1 MAQAPGVFSWY
12 EEIPIISRIYLTGA
26 LAVTTACYLDVV
38 SPLTL
43 YYNYDLMVHK
53 AQYWRLVSSFF
64 FFGTFSLDF
73 VFHMYFVV
81 RYCRLLEE
89 GSFRGRTADFLF
101 MMIYGA
107 VMMLL
112 FTALVSTFNK
122 IKFLGHP
129 LSFMMV
135 YLWSRDP
142 DNADVRMSFLGVLQF
157 NAPYLPWVLLAFSLL
172 IGNPIEMDLLGIIVG
187 HTYYFLDYVYPQVA
201 DIRVWSWRRVLVTP
215 SILHYIFSTDQAFAF
230 LNTRVSCIVL
240 RFLFT
245 MYCTRYITNTLSRF
259 CFQIIPGQEPLNGN
273 DNLAEHAHQD

>member
-1 MAQAPGVFSWY
+1 MAQAPGAFSWY
-12 EEIPIISRIYLTGA
+12 EEIPLISRVYLTGA

-43 YYNYDLMVHK
+43 YYNYDLMVNK
-53 AQYWRLVSSFF
+53 AQYWRLISSFF

-101 MMIYGA
+101 MMMYGA
-107 VMMLL
+107 MMMLL
-112 FTALVSTFNK
+112 FAAMVPIFNK

-201 DIRVWSWRRVLVTP
+201 EIRGWSWKQLLVTP
-215 SILHYIFSTDQAFAF
+215 SILHYFFSTDQAFAF
-230 LNTRVSCIVL
+230 LNTRVRNHHLVQFYSLTPC
-240 RFLFT
+240 
-245 MYCTRYITNTLSRF
+245 
-259 CFQIIPGQEPLNGN
+259 
-273 DNLAEHAHQD
+273 